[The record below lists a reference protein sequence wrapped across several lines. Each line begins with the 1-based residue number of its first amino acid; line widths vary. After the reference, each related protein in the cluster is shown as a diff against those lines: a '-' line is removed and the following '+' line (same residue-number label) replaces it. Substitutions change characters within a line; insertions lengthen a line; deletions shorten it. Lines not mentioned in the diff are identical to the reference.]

1 MGYHYPAHDYSSY
14 YEQHK
19 YESSKHRSTA
29 EPTRE
34 YSSYYK
40 YESSKHRS
48 TAEPA
53 RDYSSYWEQHKY
65 ESSKHACSVLAGF
78 EVPAIALMICLAIT
92 TATAARLLRKIEQ
105 AQPEIELLPAGKM
118 VGVVQ
123 TCEDAVPDLIKA
135 NVIEDAAQVKND
147 VNSTPGLET
156 EQNE

>member
-1 MGYHYPAHDYSSY
+1 MG
-14 YEQHK
+14 K

-65 ESSKHACSVLAGF
+65 ESSKNACSVLAGF
-78 EVPAIALMICLAIT
+78 EVPAIALMTCLAIT
-92 TATAARLLRKIEQ
+92 TAVSAHLLRKIEQ
-105 AQPEIELLPAGKM
+105 VQPQIELLPAGKM
-118 VGVVQ
+118 VVMVQ
-123 TCEDAVPDLIKA
+123 TCEGAVPALIKA
-135 NVIEDAAQVKND
+135 NVIDDAQVTND
-147 VNSTPGLET
+147 ANSPPGL
-156 EQNE
+156 NENRKE